1 MPRRSSRSWLETT
14 VKRLCNSQD
23 VAAGTAV
30 AAVLLAG
37 EAVLC
42 GLIIARVPCE
52 SDARDMLSSVSQS
65 AIGVDS
71 CQSADTEI
79 DWVAYMDQVKGFLQ
93 VLLRAWSHS
102 VVTTHAGAWQ
112 MFLRSSRAQ

>member
-14 VKRLCNSQD
+14 SKRLCNPQD
-23 VAAGTAV
+23 AAAGTAV

-37 EAVLC
+37 EVVLC
-42 GLIIARVPCE
+42 GLIITRVPCK
-52 SDARDMLSSVSQS
+52 SDTRDMLSSISHS
-65 AIGVDS
+65 ATGIDC

-93 VLLRAWSHS
+93 VL
-102 VVTTHAGAWQ
+102 
-112 MFLRSSRAQ
+112 F